1 MASINRALGALVET
15 GLSPFATLPPL
26 VGLTAVA
33 LAVALFALLMFR
45 LTSNQPALAAVK
57 RQIRAGIFEMR
68 LFNDDVRALQ
78 GAAGVL
84 RHNLTYLRLSLV
96 PMAWLI
102 VPLGL
107 LTVHLHFYYG
117 YEGFAPGQSTVLKV
131 HLAERAIA
139 DGAAPAITV
148 TAPAGVRVET
158 PRVWIP
164 ETREAAW
171 RLAFERRG
179 DYELVVT
186 VGDVRVTKQVSVSN
200 RLGRRSPARF
210 EAALFTQVLY
220 PAEAPID
227 PDAAV
232 EAVELAYPERQINLL
247 GFSVQWA
254 VAFFILS
261 FLFAWALSARVGVI
275 F

>member
-107 LTVHLHFYYG
+107 LTAHLHFYYG
-117 YEGFAPGQSTVLKV
+117 YDGFAPGQSTVLNV
-131 HLAERAIA
+131 HLDA
-139 DGAAPAITV
+139 GAVAGGATPAVTV
-148 TAPAGVRVET
+148 TAPPGVAVET

-164 ETREAAW
+164 ETGEAAW
-171 RLAFERRG
+171 RIAFERSG
-179 DYELVVT
+179 DYELVVSL
-186 VGDVRVTKQVSVSN
+186 GDVQVTKQVSVSN
-200 RLGRRSPARF
+200 RLGRRSPGRF
-210 EAALFTQVLY
+210 EAALFTQILY
-220 PAEAPID
+220 PAESPID
-227 PDAAV
+227 RGSAIDRV
-232 EAVELAYPERQINLL
+232 EVSYPERHIDVL
-247 GFSVQWA
+247 GFRVPWA

-261 FLFAWALSARVGVI
+261 FVFAWALSKRIGVV

>member
-15 GLSPFATLPPL
+15 GLSPFAALPPL
-26 VGLTAVA
+26 VGLTVVA
-33 LAVALFALLMFR
+33 LAVAVFALFVFR

-57 RQIRAGIFEMR
+57 RQMRAGIFEMR

-78 GAAGVL
+78 AAAAVL

-102 VPLGL
+102 APLAL
-107 LTVHLHFYYG
+107 LTAHLHFYYG
-117 YEGFAPGQSTVLKV
+117 YEGFAPGQSAVLKV
-131 HLAERAIA
+131 HLDERAIA
-139 DGAAPAITV
+139 GGAAPAITV
-148 TAPAGVRVET
+148 TAPPGVTVAT

-171 RLAFERRG
+171 RIAFERAG
-179 DYELVVT
+179 DYELVVS
-186 VGDVRVTKQVSVSN
+186 VGDVQVTKQVSVSP
-200 RLGRRSPARF
+200 RLVRRSPGRF
-210 EAALFTQVLY
+210 EAALLTQVLY

-227 PDAAV
+227 RDAAV
-232 EAVELAYPERQINLL
+232 ERVEVSYPERQINVL
-247 GFSVQWA
+247 GFQVQWA
-254 VAFFILS
+254 VAFFALS
-261 FLFAWALSARVGVI
+261 FVFAWALSGRIGVV